1 MKRAHFLVAALL
13 ALALALPA
21 SAANFLWEVKS
32 VTNRIYL
39 FGTIHAGK
47 KEWYPLPAPVEEAF
61 NDSDIL
67 AVEADVTDL
76 KAMEKTAPAV
86 MYSPPETL
94 TQHVDPDDYE
104 RFRKLLPRY
113 QIPEKQ
119 VVQMKPFMAAS
130 LLVFS
135 EWARLGYIP
144 SFGIDAYLIAKAKA
158 EAKPVVEIEGVE
170 AQIQLMDSLT
180 DAEHK
185 EVFRGTVKAM
195 EMGLTSEQIT
205 GMVNA
210 WQAGDPALMLDVARR
225 YNDLV
230 PGARDFEEKFV
241 WSRHE
246 AMLKKIEGYLND
258 SKKRHFVAV
267 GSLHLAGP
275 RGLVEELRKRGYVVR
290 QL

>member
-67 AVEADVTDL
+67 VVEADVTDL

-94 TQHVDPDDYE
+94 TQHVDTDDYE

-275 RGLVEELRKRGYVVR
+275 RGLVEELKKRGYVVR

>member
-1 MKRAHFLVAALL
+1 MKHARSLFAAIL
-13 ALALALPA
+13 AIALALPA
-21 SAANFLWEVKS
+21 SAANFLWEVQS

-39 FGTIHAGK
+39 FGTVHAGK
-47 KEWYPLPAPVEEAF
+47 KEWYPLPAAVENAF
-61 NDSDIL
+61 NDS
-67 AVEADVTDL
+67 AVLVAEADVTD
-76 KAMEKTAPAV
+76 KAAMEKTAPAV
-86 MYSPPETL
+86 MYTPPETL
-94 TQHVDPDDYE
+94 KQHVDPDDYE

-113 QIPEKQ
+113 QIPEAQ
-119 VVQMKPFMAAS
+119 VAQMKPFMAAS

-144 SFGIDAYLIAKAKA
+144 GAGIDAYLIGRAKADL
-158 EAKPVVEIEGVE
+158 KPIVEIEGVE
-170 AQIQLMDSLT
+170 SQIQLMDSLT
-180 DAEHK
+180 DAEHR
-185 EVFRGTVKAM
+185 EVFQGTVKAM

-210 WQAGDPALMLDVARR
+210 WQSGDPALMLEVARR

-230 PGARDFEEKFV
+230 PGAKDFEEKFV
-241 WSRHE
+241 WSRHP

-258 SKKRHFVAV
+258 SRQRHFVAI

-275 RGLVEELRKRGYVVR
+275 RGLVEELKKRGYIVR